1 MKYARRDAR
10 IYTDLEPIDRNDPE
24 SAATAIEY
32 GLPESFSGKAKAC
45 WQYFSGAAY
54 LFEYKGQ
61 LVMTDESLYLTE
73 HGDGSHEAPYG
84 APRGTFDTWLTGHR
98 EGPSIPGTRSKP
110 FWSRFLMNFWKTT

>member
-32 GLPESFSGKAKAC
+32 GLPDGFSGKAKAC

-61 LVMTDESLYLTE
+61 LVMTDRARRRE
-73 HGDGSHEAPYG
+73 
-84 APRGTFDTWLTGHR
+84 PRGTFRCTERDLRHLGR
-98 EGPSIPGTRSKP
+98 G
-110 FWSRFLMNFWKTT
+110 

>member
-10 IYTDLEPIDRNDPE
+10 IYTDLEPIDMNDPE
-24 SAATAIEY
+24 STATAIEY

-54 LFEYKGQ
+54 LFE
-61 LVMTDESLYLTE
+61 
-73 HGDGSHEAPYG
+73 
-84 APRGTFDTWLTGHR
+84 TGHR

>member
-54 LFEYKGQ
+54 LF
-61 LVMTDESLYLTE
+61 
-73 HGDGSHEAPYG
+73 
-84 APRGTFDTWLTGHR
+84 
-98 EGPSIPGTRSKP
+98 
-110 FWSRFLMNFWKTT
+110 

>member
-1 MKYARRDAR
+1 MKYARKDAR
-10 IYTDLEPIDRNDPE
+10 IYTDLEPIDMNDPE
-24 SAATAIEY
+24 GAATAIEY

-73 HGDGSHEAPYG
+73 HGDGSHEAPFG
-84 APRGTFDTWLTGHR
+84 APRGTFDTW
-98 EGPSIPGTRSKP
+98 EEVEA
-110 FWSRFLMNFWKTT
+110 FLEQVFDELLEDDMI

>member
-10 IYTDLEPIDRNDPE
+10 IYTDLEPIDMNDPE

-61 LVMTDESLYLTE
+61 LVMTDESLSRQSQSMVVMRNTVCPLL
-73 HGDGSHEAPYG
+73 
-84 APRGTFDTWLTGHR
+84 F
-98 EGPSIPGTRSKP
+98 RSP
-110 FWSRFLMNFWKTT
+110 TQRQSP